1 MILNEL
7 INIIGIDKTI
17 DYNIEY
23 YGNNIT
29 SKILIIYRYFIDTNN
44 TMIIFTYSEK
54 EAEYIHSSLSNIVD
68 EVFLYPE
75 IKFSESFI
83 NKSNDLQN
91 ISINILN
98 LSLIHISEPTRPY

>member
-7 INIIGIDKTI
+7 INIIGINKTI

-44 TMIIFTYSEK
+44 TMIIFTYS
-54 EAEYIHSSLSNIVD
+54 
-68 EVFLYPE
+68 
-75 IKFSESFI
+75 
-83 NKSNDLQN
+83 
-91 ISINILN
+91 
-98 LSLIHISEPTRPY
+98 